1 MLRTYI
7 VDGTPQPHERD
18 SNSKVS
24 STVTT
29 KAVAGAKSLGNFL
42 YSAVNKAGAKVSEA
56 SAKIKKT
63 VEENVSTHIAIILQ
77 KTNNPWITVHDVNAL
92 KRHGVI
98 DILNFEGFRKQAA

>member
-1 MLRTYI
+1 MGVMFYKTCCICLLGTCI
-7 VDGTPQPHERD
+7 VHGNLQLHECNN
-18 SNSKVS
+18 NSKVS

-63 VEENVSTHIAIILQ
+63 VEENVST
-77 KTNNPWITVHDVNAL
+77 
-92 KRHGVI
+92 
-98 DILNFEGFRKQAA
+98 